1 MTEAEQAPP
10 EPAIDW
16 REVARAALS
25 SAVVAGLVGGALK
38 ILDSMLRAH
47 AEDGIH
53 PDFDSEAQRAANL
66 LGVELDATEDE
77 IRAALRDRLAS
88 SRLHPDQG
96 GDGEAAKE
104 LIAAKNLLVER
115 ARLSHR

>member
-16 REVARAALS
+16 RDVARAALS
-25 SAVVAGLVGGALK
+25 SAVVAGILGGALK
-38 ILDSMLRAH
+38 ILDSMLRA
-47 AEDGIH
+47 DGEETIQ
-53 PDFDSEAQRAANL
+53 PVDSDAQRAANL

-77 IRAALRDRLAS
+77 VRSALRDRLAS

-104 LIAAKNLLVER
+104 LIAAKNLLIER
-115 ARLSHR
+115 ARLAQR